1 MPRKAAHPSL
11 SEEQAAPG
19 GVGAVDRAI
28 SLLDVFTPD
37 RPLLSLAELAEES
50 RQYKSTVLRL
60 LASLAH
66 AHIVERHA
74 DGRFSLGSTIPR
86 LHAVYAASF
95 SLEAVLMPA
104 LRELVDLTRESAA
117 YHIRQG
123 SRRLCLYGVDSP
135 QTIRDHTQ
143 VGALLP
149 ATRGAAGKVFAM
161 FHDAPSP
168 AAARPRPEPVVIAP
182 TDLVREVAAIAA
194 PVFDAAGALAGV
206 LALTMPAM
214 RLNRQHAA
222 VVQRSARRVTAALGG
237 RYPPA
242 T

>member
-1 MPRKAAHPSL
+1 MPRKAAQPSL
-11 SEEQAAPG
+11 SEQRAAPG

-37 RPLLSLAELAEES
+37 RPLLSLSELAEES

-60 LASLAH
+60 LASLTH
-66 AHIVERHA
+66 SHVVVRHV

-95 SLEAVLMPA
+95 SLENVIVPA
-104 LRELVDLTRESAA
+104 LRVLVEATRESAA

-123 SRRLCLYGVDSP
+123 AKRLCMYGVDSP
-135 QTIRDHTQ
+135 QTVCDHTQ

-149 ATRGAAGKVFAM
+149 LGKGAAGAVFTA
-161 FHDAPSP
+161 FGNAPS
-168 AAARPRPEPVVIAP
+168 ARGTRTVREPLVVAP

-194 PVFDAAGALAGV
+194 PVFEASGALAGV
-206 LALTMPAM
+206 IALTMPAM
-214 RLNRQHAA
+214 RL
-222 VVQRSARRVTAALGG
+222 QRSHGAEVLRIARQVTAELGG
-237 RYPPA
+237 RYPA
-242 T
+242 EN

>member
-1 MPRKAAHPSL
+1 MPKKAAQPSL
-11 SEEQAAPG
+11 SEQRAAPG

-66 AHIVERHA
+66 SHLVVRHA

-95 SLEAVLMPA
+95 SLENLLLPA
-104 LRELVDLTRESAA
+104 LRELVEATRESAA

-123 SRRLCLYGVDSP
+123 AKRLCMYGVDSP

-149 ATRGAAGKVFAM
+149 LGKGAAGAVFTA
-161 FHDAPSP
+161 FGSAPF
-168 AAARPRPEPVVIAP
+168 PRGGRIVREPLVIAP

-194 PVFDAAGALAGV
+194 PVFKASGALAGV
-206 LALTMPAM
+206 IALTMPAM
-214 RLNRQHAA
+214 RL
-222 VVQRSARRVTAALGG
+222 QRSHGADVLRVAGQLTAELGG
-237 RYPPA
+237 RYPA
-242 T
+242 RN